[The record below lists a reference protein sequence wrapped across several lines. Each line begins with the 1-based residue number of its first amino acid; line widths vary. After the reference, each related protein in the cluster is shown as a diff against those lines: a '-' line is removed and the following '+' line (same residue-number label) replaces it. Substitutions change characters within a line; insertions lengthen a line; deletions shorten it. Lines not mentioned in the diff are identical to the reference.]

1 MKNEFIQLV
10 DNNTSF
16 KGSNIAIDCT
26 YHDDNSNV
34 LVNDE
39 RNTSM
44 FDNEEKQKENEIKN
58 SNVKNQRKRIY
69 WLDALRVFACYLVI
83 ITHSTGHFINK
94 NDINKNETLEFKFN
108 KGTIYHVLCTV
119 ILGNGHALWYLKFV
133 IGLYISTPII
143 KAITENQSLILYS
156 VILFSTITQFI
167 PTL

>member
-94 NDINKNETLEFKFN
+94 NDINKNETLVMH
-108 KGTIYHVLCTV
+108 IYHNLARPCVPYF
-119 ILGNGHALWYLKFV
+119 IM
-133 IGLYISTPII
+133 ISGVFFLNP
-143 KAITENQSLILYS
+143 K
-156 VILFSTITQFI
+156 
-167 PTL
+167 